1 MWVEKSSEA
10 QNKIKSDWYIKT
22 FPENHFNIDLILAQ
36 FYLYLFGSSFFF
48 IWPQYMLFGQNDMS
62 FEKKRKL
69 ALNSLT
75 KSYITVIILFC
86 YLWLLNVDM
95 FN

>member
-22 FPENHFNIDLILAQ
+22 FPENHFSIDLILAQ
-36 FYLYLFGSSFFF
+36 FYLLYFGTSGFFWLYLAQRYAFLAKM
-48 IWPQYMLFGQNDMS
+48 ICHL
-62 FEKKRKL
+62 KKTTTHKS

-75 KSYITVIILFC
+75 QFYVTVIISFC
-86 YLWLLNVDM
+86 YYATEN
-95 FN
+95 